1 MEFTGSV
8 KWYNERLG
16 YGFLQRDE
24 GDDIFVHFSA
34 LVEDETLEQGENVK
48 FDIGDGPKGPMAI
61 KVVKV

>member
-16 YGFLQRDE
+16 YGFLQLDE

-34 LVEDETLEQGENVK
+34 LVADETLEQGEKVE

>member
-16 YGFLQRDE
+16 YGFLQRDD